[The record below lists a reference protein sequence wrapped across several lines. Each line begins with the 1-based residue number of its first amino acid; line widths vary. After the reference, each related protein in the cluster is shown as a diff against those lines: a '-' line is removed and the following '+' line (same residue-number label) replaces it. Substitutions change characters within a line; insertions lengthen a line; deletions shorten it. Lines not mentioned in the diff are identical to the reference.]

1 MLKRIVVH
9 AAVISLALGLV
20 ACSSGAGDEAG
31 KPTSSSSASAGVLH
45 LATPAPF
52 NILDP
57 HRQSAIGDSMFTTL
71 IFDRLVM
78 VDAKDELQP
87 MLAESWEY
95 AADGSYLEF
104 SLRTDVTFHD
114 GTPFNAEAVKV
125 NIERAKTVEGS
136 TVAQYL
142 TSVSAVE
149 VVDDYTVR
157 MLLEEGKG
165 AEVPAALT
173 TSAGMM
179 ISPTAIADS
188 SIDLASATGP
198 IGSGPYVVSA
208 FTPSEKM
215 TYEAAPAYWDPAA
228 GNLDGIQVEFAANA
242 STRLNQVRTGSSN
255 FAAVSSANE
264 VLEAM
269 ALADKGEIGLETVK
283 YRSVMGLMLNSAMGD
298 MQQLEA
304 RQAVAYAIDPQMIN
318 DLFSGTCEAHRQIYP
333 DANWSA
339 IQDWE
344 YPYEYNPE
352 KAKKMVDELGGVSLS
367 LTFPVGSNTEAPAN
381 VLQMAL
387 SEVGIDAQL
396 NPVPVTESNTRYMAG
411 DFESLVTASFAPQ
424 PDPAATVDL
433 YLTGGFQLART
444 PAEKDRIYE
453 IAGDGLNP
461 TMTSDERAAVY
472 QEVWETALDEAWF
485 VPVCNITAGIVH
497 TADVGNVN
505 NLPWASQGLQ
515 DLRYVTLD

>member
-1 MLKRIVVH
+1 MLKRFLAR
-9 AAVISLALGLV
+9 AAVLSLALGLV
-20 ACSSGAGDEAG
+20 ACSSVDGDPAGGPQSTAGA
-31 KPTSSSSASAGVLH
+31 SSGVLRI
-45 LATPAPF
+45 ATSAPF
-52 NILDP
+52 NTLDP
-57 HRQSAIGDSMFTTL
+57 HKQSAIGDSMFTTL

-78 VDAKDELQP
+78 IDANDELQP
-87 MLAESWEY
+87 MLAESWQF
-95 AADGSYLEF
+95 APDGSYLEF
-104 SLRTDVTFHD
+104 ALKKDVVFHD

-142 TSVSAVE
+142 TSVRAVE
-149 VVDDYTVR
+149 VVDDHTVR
-157 MLLEEGKG
+157 MLLEDKKG

-179 ISPTAIADS
+179 ISPAAIADS
-188 SIDLASATGP
+188 SIDLSASTGP
-198 IGSGPYVVSA
+198 VGSGPYVVTA

-215 TYEAAPAYWDPAA
+215 TYEAAPEYWDPEA

-255 FAAVSSANE
+255 LAAVSSANE

-269 ALADKGEIGLETVK
+269 SLADKGELGLETVK

-304 RQAVAYAIDPQMIN
+304 RQAVAYAIDPQLIN

-333 DANWSA
+333 DSDWSA
-339 IQDWE
+339 LQDWK
-344 YPYEYNPE
+344 YPYEYDPE
-352 KAKKMVDELGGVSLS
+352 KAKKLVQQLGGVSLA

-387 SEVGIDAQL
+387 AEVGIDAQL

-424 PDPAATVDL
+424 PDPAATVNL

-444 PAEKDRIYE
+444 PAEKDRVNE
-453 IAGDGLNP
+453 ITGDGLNP
-461 TMTSDERAAVY
+461 MLSAEERATIY
-472 QEVWETALDEAWF
+472 QEAWETALDEAWF
-485 VPVCNITAGIVH
+485 VPVCNITAGIIH
-497 TADVGNVN
+497 TDGVGNVT

-515 DLRYVTLD
+515 DLRYITLD

>member
-1 MLKRIVVH
+1 MLKRFLTG
-9 AAVISLALGLV
+9 AAVIALVVSLV
-20 ACSSGAGDEAG
+20 ACNSVEGDESA
-31 KPTSSSSASAGVLH
+31 KPNGSGGANSGVLH
-45 LATPAPF
+45 LTTPAPF
-52 NILDP
+52 NTLDP

-78 VDAKDELQP
+78 IDANDELQP
-87 MLAESWEY
+87 MLAESWEF
-95 AADGSYLEF
+95 AEDGSYLEF
-104 SLRTDVTFHD
+104 ALKKDVTFHD
-114 GTPFNAEAVKV
+114 GTAFNAEAVKV
-125 NIERAKTVEGS
+125 NIERAKTLKDS

-142 TSVSAVE
+142 TSVSGVE
-149 VVDDYTVR
+149 VVDDHRVR
-157 MLLEEGKG
+157 MMLEDNKG

-179 ISPTAIADS
+179 ISPAAIADA
-188 SIDLASATGP
+188 SIDLTAATAP
-198 IGSGPYVVSA
+198 VGSGPYVVTA

-215 TYEAAPAYWDPAA
+215 TYEAATEYWDPAA
-228 GNLDGIQVEFAANA
+228 GNLKGIEVEFAANA

-255 FAAVSSANE
+255 FAAISSANE

-269 ALADKGEIGLETVK
+269 SLAEKGEVGLETVK
-283 YRSVMGLMLNSAMGD
+283 YRSVMGLMLNSGMGD

-304 RQAVAYAIDPQMIN
+304 RQAVAHAIDPQMIN

-339 IQDWE
+339 LQDWS
-344 YPYEYNPE
+344 YPYEYDPE
-352 KAKKMVDELGGVSLS
+352 KAKKMVSELGGVSLA

-387 SEVGIDAQL
+387 SDVGIDAQL

-444 PAEKDRIYE
+444 QTEKDRVNE
-453 IAGDGLNP
+453 ITVDGLSP
-461 TMTSDERAAVY
+461 TLGLQERAAVY
-472 QEVWETALDEAWF
+472 QEVWEIALNEAWF

-497 TADVGNVN
+497 TPDVGNVD